1 MKGKGLKCKGGAWWV
16 TPGNYSRPSLCPS
29 SFLRYLYNTEVDDDP
44 TEAVLYILVNNE
56 TRIILMGSK
65 LNLVEVVV
73 VYLVVFVISNMFV
86 AVVIVVDFHIGF
98 SYGQ

>member
-1 MKGKGLKCKGGAWWV
+1 
-16 TPGNYSRPSLCPS
+16 
-29 SFLRYLYNTEVDDDP
+29 
-44 TEAVLYILVNNE
+44 
-56 TRIILMGSK
+56 MGSK